1 MRCKTIIFRI
11 GFSLRNFATSAVKD
25 FESIYLRLSACI
37 CGCPLACYKLQLAE
51 TMLRRHH
58 AAMQAANDP
67 SMELT
72 QAYQHCLDIARS
84 HYENF
89 PTASK
94 LLRADLRPAVAAIYA
109 FARHAD
115 DLADEG
121 DAAAETRLK
130 QLDAW
135 ETLLERCEHD
145 GSINHPIFMALA
157 DAIQRRGLDIEEL
170 DNLLIA
176 FRMDVTIHAYA
187 SLDELLFYCKHSA
200 NPVGR
205 LLLQLHGIRHA
216 DAIYCSDKICSA
228 LQLINFWQDLSI
240 DLPRGRCYLPEAWL
254 QEAGLSGAQLLDGA
268 IDNAAIRPVLARAI
282 DETRAML
289 EAGAPLLAMIP
300 FRLRL
305 QIAATL
311 HGGRLMLNKI
321 AGLEQPLKQ
330 RATLGKADWRGLILP
345 VLGASLFPPRASR
358 ARAGSKETELS

>member
-1 MRCKTIIFRI
+1 
-11 GFSLRNFATSAVKD
+11 
-25 FESIYLRLSACI
+25 
-37 CGCPLACYKLQLAE
+37 
-51 TMLRRHH
+51 
-58 AAMQAANDP
+58 MQAANGQP
-67 SMELT
+67 MELN
-72 QAYQHCLDIARS
+72 QAHQHCLDIAQN

-94 LLRADLRPAVAAIYA
+94 LLATRLRPAVAAIYA

-121 DAAAETRLK
+121 DAPPETRLK

-145 GSINHPIFMALA
+145 KSINHPVFQALG
-157 DAIQRRGLDIEEL
+157 DAIRTHEIDIEEL

-176 FRMDVTIHAYA
+176 FRMDVSIHAYA

-205 LLLQLHGIRHA
+205 LMLQLHRVRNA
-216 DAIYCSDKICSA
+216 EAVFCSDKICTA

-240 DLPRGRCYLPEAWL
+240 DLPNGRCYMPENWL
-254 QEAGLSGAQLLDGA
+254 GESDLTGQQLLNGD
-268 IDNAAIRPVLARAI
+268 IDSEAFRPVLTKAMAVTRSML
-282 DETRAML
+282 DE
-289 EAGAPLLAMIP
+289 GAPLLAMLP

-311 HGGRLMLNKI
+311 HAGRCMLNKI
-321 AGLEQPLKQ
+321 EQLEQPLTRRTSLSKSEWK
-330 RATLGKADWRGLILP
+330 RMILP
-345 VLGASLFPPRASR
+345 ILKDTLFP
-358 ARAGSKETELS
+358 AGVKPQ

>member
-1 MRCKTIIFRI
+1 
-11 GFSLRNFATSAVKD
+11 
-25 FESIYLRLSACI
+25 
-37 CGCPLACYKLQLAE
+37 
-51 TMLRRHH
+51 
-58 AAMQAANDP
+58 MQAAHNP

-72 QAYQHCLDIARS
+72 QAYQHCLDIAQN

-94 LLRADLRPAVAAIYA
+94 LLAADLRPAVAAIYA

-121 DAAAETRLK
+121 DASPQTRLK
-130 QLDAW
+130 ELDAW

-145 GSINHPIFMALA
+145 GSINHPIFIALA
-157 DAIQRRGLDIEEL
+157 DAIKTRGLDIEEL

-176 FRMDVTIHAYA
+176 FRMDVSIHAYA
-187 SLDELLFYCKHSA
+187 TLDELLFYCKHSA

-205 LLLQLHGIRHA
+205 LLLQLHGIRHG
-216 DAIYCSDKICSA
+216 DAVYCSDKICSA

-240 DLPRGRCYLPEAWL
+240 DLPRGRCYLPENWL
-254 QEAGLSGAQLLDGA
+254 QESGISGEQLLDGA
-268 IDNAAIRPVLARAI
+268 IDNVAIKPALERAIR
-282 DETRAML
+282 ETRAML

-321 AGLEQPLKQ
+321 SQLEQPLNQ
-330 RATLGKADWRGLILP
+330 RVTVGKAEWKRLILP
-345 VLGASLFPPRASR
+345 VLKDTLFPPRSNHTI
-358 ARAGSKETELS
+358 GVEQT